1 MNVRNATPEDER
13 DITTLILQFRVEL
26 KKLKDVRTEPDIKKA
41 REEFRGYIAAKY
53 PIFVAEDE
61 NGSLDA
67 YLVCKIVDNVVWVES
82 IFVSEKERRKG
93 IAAQLFHQAEKLALD
108 LGNETLYLWIH
119 PNNDKMV
126 AFLSKLDYDVLN
138 LIEIRKKLTNEK
150 ISSKIKVG
158 SHDYYY

>member
-13 DITTLILQFRVEL
+13 DIATLISQFRVEL
-26 KKLKDVRTEPDIKKA
+26 KKLKDVQTEPDIKKA

-53 PIFVAEDE
+53 PIFVAEDD
-61 NGSLDA
+61 NGSLGA
-67 YLVCKIVDNVVWVES
+67 YLVCRIIDNVVWVES

-93 IAAQLFHQAEKLALD
+93 IAAQLFHRAEKLALD

-150 ISSKIKVG
+150 ISSKLKVG